1 MWEGIDRPLQ
11 KGGWPLL
18 APSPLRYFPESRVP
32 REMDRSDMG
41 AVRADFVRAVGY
53 AAEAGFDLVE
63 LHLAH
68 GYLLGSFLS
77 PLTNRRTDAYGGPI
91 GHRMRYPLEVF
102 EAVRGAWAGPLSVRL
117 SAIDWKDGGQTIE
130 DTLEVARALK
140 ERGCDVI
147 DVSTGHTD
155 HDEEPEYQRCYQ
167 VPFAERIRNEVGI
180 PTITVGAISRH
191 GEVNAILASGCADLC
206 ALARPHLYDPYFTL
220 HAAAAQEY
228 DGQYWPDQYG
238 PARPEP
244 REKLPWFERARK
256 RRRLW

>member
-1 MWEGIDRPLQ
+1 
-11 KGGWPLL
+11 
-18 APSPLRYFPESRVP
+18 
-32 REMDRSDMG
+32 
-41 AVRADFVRAVGY
+41 
-53 AAEAGFDLVE
+53 
-63 LHLAH
+63 
-68 GYLLGSFLS
+68 
-77 PLTNRRTDAYGGPI
+77 
-91 GHRMRYPLEVF
+91 
-102 EAVRGAWAGPLSVRL
+102 
-117 SAIDWKDGGQTIE
+117 
-130 DTLEVARALK
+130 
-140 ERGCDVI
+140 VI